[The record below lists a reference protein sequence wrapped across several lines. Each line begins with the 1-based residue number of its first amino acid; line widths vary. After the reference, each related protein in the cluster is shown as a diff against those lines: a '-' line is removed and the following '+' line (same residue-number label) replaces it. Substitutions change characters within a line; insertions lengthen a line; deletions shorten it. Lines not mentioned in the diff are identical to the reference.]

1 MYEFL
6 QFYKMEYSLSVFK
19 NEGNIK
25 GKLKCFVSKSDV
37 KREELAK
44 KVGLKSADSSK
55 PLLMQLLQGGVEKG
69 SSQTP

>member
-25 GKLKCFVSKSDV
+25 GNLNCFVSKSDV

-44 KVGLKSADSSK
+44 KVTRDCERYVG
-55 PLLMQLLQGGVEKG
+55 
-69 SSQTP
+69 